1 MRIFNGSDIV
11 KISRLSKH
19 VVGLKEVDSFITKC
33 FSEDEI
39 SYCLNK
45 SKTNIKPI
53 IQSFAGKFACKEA
66 ASKALGTGICSE
78 GIGLKDFEIENDDK
92 GAPSLILHDRALE
105 QASRLGIT
113 SISISISHEEDYAF
127 ASCVMLSEECEI

>member
-1 MRIFNGSDIV
+1 M
-11 KISRLSKH
+11 
-19 VVGLKEVDSFITKC
+19 
-33 FSEDEI
+33 SE
-39 SYCLNK
+39 N
-45 SKTNIKPI
+45 
-53 IQSFAGKFACKEA
+53 QSLTENS
-66 ASKALGTGICSE
+66 ASEQQTAIHQQM
-78 GIGLKDFEIENDDK
+78 DNEIENDDK

>member
-45 SKTNIKPI
+45 SNTNI
-53 IQSFAGKFACKEA
+53 CK
-66 ASKALGTGICSE
+66 T
-78 GIGLKDFEIENDDK
+78 D
-92 GAPSLILHDRALE
+92 
-105 QASRLGIT
+105 T
-113 SISISISHEEDYAF
+113 
-127 ASCVMLSEECEI
+127 V